1 MLFEHLSWVQIA
13 EHIGKHPRLIL
24 PIGSTEQHGEHL
36 PVATD
41 AIITLALAKQ
51 VGERTNTLVAPL
63 LPYGINL
70 ECDAHFPGGISLN
83 CSTLKEIVEIS
94 ARTFVSW
101 GAKDII
107 VITAHGCANGNY
119 SFAHQEAIK
128 AGLLPLERDRSAR
141 THIIYPYWESF
152 ADILEKDECMEHAG
166 EGETSLLLY
175 LAADLVTME
184 RAVDRPENE
193 EFSFR
198 AFPEG
203 VGCPGDIPAGGSE
216 GSPTSATAEKGRLIF
231 ERMVASAESYVRSLP
246 LA

>member
-1 MLFEHLSWVQIA
+1 MLFERLSWVQIA

-70 ECDAHFPGGISLN
+70 ECDVHFPGGISLN
-83 CSTLKEIVEIS
+83 YATLKEIVEIS
-94 ARTFVSW
+94 ARASVSW

-107 VITAHGCANGNY
+107 VITAHGCANENY

-128 AGLLPLERDRSAR
+128 AGLLPVERERSAR

-152 ADILEKDECMEHAG
+152 ADILEKDQGIEHAG
-166 EGETSLLLY
+166 EGETSLLLH
-175 LAADLVTME
+175 LAPDLVTME

-193 EFSFR
+193 KFSFC

-216 GSPTSATAEKGRLIF
+216 GSPGCATQEKGRLIF
-231 ERMVASAESYVRSLP
+231 ERIVASAEKYIKSLMV
-246 LA
+246 